1 MYTKTNSNMSKT
13 KVTKDIKGNYYLE
26 VSNDLN
32 QFLTIKI
39 KLTKEELINLNS
51 EIKSELE

>member
-1 MYTKTNSNMSKT
+1 MSKT
-13 KVTKDIKGNYYLE
+13 RITKDLKGNYYLE
-26 VSNDLN
+26 VSNDIN

-39 KLTKEELINLNS
+39 KLTKEELINLNN